1 MSNAYI
7 SQNEKLKNSFK
18 NIISMKREIG
28 TTKNK
33 VATKLTELK
42 QLHSE
47 MIKDNNKQ
55 IFLFCLD
62 SFYYQYKIFAME
74 FEHIKKL
81 RAILN
86 NRMYCDYYKLHNIII
101 KFCKDHIAD
110 DSLNIHTFPIYK
122 DLEPFQEYRIE
133 DIVLLHESILNL
145 INILYIETKTKED
158 AILHYNDN
166 HKVGFSISNF
176 LNTLTH
182 ENRVLQE
189 QISLF
194 VNYISFFHISQ
205 QKQLKKLHHRISDF
219 YSEVDDNINMNYTF
233 SIDDIGDE
241 QTMDMLSDTTGLE
254 DEDRNLEMPEPMIV
268 TIESASTVNN
278 DVVATQ
284 DPMIPSKTIIPTLVI
299 ETTGDDNNN
308 MIHRDISTI
317 PAFKSLSLSSTDV

>member
-7 SQNEKLKNSFK
+7 YQNEKLKNSFK

-33 VATKLTELK
+33 VANKLAELK
-42 QLHSE
+42 KLHSE

-74 FEHIKKL
+74 FDHIKKL

-101 KFCKDHIAD
+101 KFCKDYITD
-110 DSLNIHTFPIYK
+110 DSLNIHTFPVYK

-145 INILYIETKTKED
+145 INTLYIETKTKKD

-182 ENRVLQE
+182 ENKILQE

-205 QKQLKKLHHRISDF
+205 QKQLKKLHHRVSDF

-241 QTMDMLSDTTGLE
+241 QTMDMLSETTGLE
-254 DEDRNLEMPEPMIV
+254 DEDRNMEIPESILDMKVMDAPETGILTTTPEPFNLE
-268 TIESASTVNN
+268 TH
-278 DVVATQ
+278 
-284 DPMIPSKTIIPTLVI
+284 VI
-299 ETTGDDNNN
+299 EPIFDNNIMVAGN
-308 MIHRDISTI
+308 ISTI
-317 PAFKSLSLSSTDV
+317 PKFSSLSLTIPK